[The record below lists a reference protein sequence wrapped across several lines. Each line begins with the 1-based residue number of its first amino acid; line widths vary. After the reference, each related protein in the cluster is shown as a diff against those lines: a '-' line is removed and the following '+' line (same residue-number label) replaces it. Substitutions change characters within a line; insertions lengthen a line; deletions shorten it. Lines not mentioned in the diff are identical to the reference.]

1 MQPGISR
8 RVVLRGGIGVAVLAA
23 LSACGAMKGA
33 GSSTNDQLM
42 SAAQAGNVAAIQGAL
57 ADGADINAF
66 DYAEGRSGRTALSYA
81 AAGNHPDAIR
91 ALVSAG
97 AQVNLANN
105 TGFTALH
112 RAAEAGSTEAAQ
124 ALLELG
130 ADKTLRHGGGFTASQ
145 VAMENGH
152 TALAELLK

>member
-1 MQPGISR
+1 MQTGISR
-8 RVVLRGGIGVAVLAA
+8 RLALRGGISFALLTT

-33 GSSTNDQLM
+33 GSSANDQLM

-57 ADGADINAF
+57 ADGADVNAF
-66 DYAEGRSGRTALSYA
+66 DYAEGRSARTALSYA
-81 AAGNHPDAIR
+81 AIGNHPDAIR
-91 ALVSAG
+91 VLVAAG

-124 ALLELG
+124 TLLELG
-130 ADKTLRHGGGFTASQ
+130 ADKTLRHGGGFTPSQ
-145 VAMENGH
+145 VAMESGH
-152 TALAELLK
+152 MELAELLK